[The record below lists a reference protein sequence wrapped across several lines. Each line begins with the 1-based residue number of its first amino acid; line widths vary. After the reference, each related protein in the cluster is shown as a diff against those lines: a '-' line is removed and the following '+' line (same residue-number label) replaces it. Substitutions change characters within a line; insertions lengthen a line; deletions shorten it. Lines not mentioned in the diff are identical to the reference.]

1 MGDFYSKNDF
11 TNGTYF
17 QLPKA
22 LVYDP
27 EFKDLSSDELIVYA
41 VLRDRMN
48 LSFITSSV
56 DEAYE
61 DEYGLY
67 IYYKQKDL
75 AELLGKSERT
85 IRRII
90 ADLKRHG
97 LIMMFQDNIKSPS
110 KIYLANIDAGQNW
123 PTQAKSVLLRRPN
136 LSKDVGQKCP
146 TDREYKYIKTDMNKT
161 VTATRFEKPTL
172 AEVRAYCQEKGFTF
186 SPEDW
191 YYHYESNGWKVGK
204 APMKDWKA
212 SCRYWQRQQGS
223 FARTAKPAESKTDWN
238 AAAERGWQ
246 VE

>member
-11 TNGTYF
+11 TNGTYI
-17 QLPKA
+17 QLTKS

-27 EFKDLSSDELIVYA
+27 YFKDLSSDELIVYA
-41 VLRDRMN
+41 VLSDRMN

-97 LIMMFQDNIKSPS
+97 LVLMF
-110 KIYLANIDAGQNW
+110 
-123 PTQAKSVLLRRPN
+123 
-136 LSKDVGQKCP
+136 
-146 TDREYKYIKTDMNKT
+146 
-161 VTATRFEKPTL
+161 
-172 AEVRAYCQEKGFTF
+172 
-186 SPEDW
+186 
-191 YYHYESNGWKVGK
+191 
-204 APMKDWKA
+204 
-212 SCRYWQRQQGS
+212 
-223 FARTAKPAESKTDWN
+223 
-238 AAAERGWQ
+238 
-246 VE
+246 